1 MLVTVSSLCLLSGP
15 QVCDPHPSLCSPI
28 KEPFSPLNNVV
39 STEPFRGCYVRAQPF
54 DEFPSSNRRYLP
66 PQVSCKLRPFRLAHP
81 PLICTCFGLRDQ
93 SRKMGSF
100 TPCLD
105 C

>member
-1 MLVTVSSLCLLSGP
+1 M
-15 QVCDPHPSLCSPI
+15 

-66 PQVSCKLRPFRLAHP
+66 PQVRLLLRSAAEAPDFQ
-81 PLICTCFGLRDQ
+81 I
-93 SRKMGSF
+93 
-100 TPCLD
+100 
-105 C
+105 

>member
-1 MLVTVSSLCLLSGP
+1 M
-15 QVCDPHPSLCSPI
+15 

-66 PQVSCKLRPFRLAHP
+66 PQVCL
-81 PLICTCFGLRDQ
+81 
-93 SRKMGSF
+93 SF
-100 TPCLD
+100 IQPIVSSKFC
-105 C
+105 